1 MNWKK
6 SIQIEMESNG
16 DSFANV
22 VSSTLSEEELNHN
35 FDDGYG
41 LEEGKPFTLW
51 TNDYVYFPVMYDGS
65 EWCGSVPRN
74 PNGVATEHQGG

>member
-35 FDDGYG
+35 FDAGYG